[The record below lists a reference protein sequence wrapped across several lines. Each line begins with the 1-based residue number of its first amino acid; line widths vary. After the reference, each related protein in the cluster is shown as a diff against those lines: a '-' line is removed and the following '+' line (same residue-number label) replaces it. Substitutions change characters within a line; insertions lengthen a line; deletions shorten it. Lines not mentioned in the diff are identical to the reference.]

1 MEGMCSFIQDRTRLF
16 SMVGEMLDLYTFSI
30 MSGTAH
36 MMVGRTCFIA
46 FMRMEGVGGF
56 WI

>member
-1 MEGMCSFIQDRTRLF
+1 MCSFIQDRMRLF

-56 WI
+56 